1 MSSLRIGE
9 LARAAG
15 IGVET
20 VRFYEREGLI
30 PAPPRRASGY
40 RMYPPETVD
49 RLRFIRRAKDLG
61 FSLSE
66 INDLLSLAGQPE
78 GDRGQVKRIAENKL
92 AEVER
97 RIRDLDNVRAVLA
110 HLTVQC
116 SGHGPIHD
124 CPIIESLACN
134 PASGQHQPH

>member
-40 RMYPPETVD
+40 RMYPPETID

-66 INDLLSLAGQPE
+66 INDLLSLAGHPE
-78 GDRGQVKRIAENKL
+78 GDRSEVKRIAEDKL
-92 AEVER
+92 DEIER
-97 RIRDLDNVRAVLA
+97 RIRDLQNVRAVLA
-110 HLTVQC
+110 HLTLQC

-124 CPIIESLACN
+124 CPIIESLAGE
-134 PASGQHQPH
+134 PVTDKRH

>member
-1 MSSLRIGE
+1 MASLSIGE

-30 PAPPRRASGY
+30 PDPPRRASGY
-40 RMYPPETVD
+40 RMYPPEVID
-49 RLRFIRRAKDLG
+49 RLRFIRRARDLG

-78 GDRGQVKRIAENKL
+78 VNRGQVKRIAEGKL
-92 AEVER
+92 VEIEG
-97 RIRDLDNVRAVLA
+97 RIRDLQNVRTVLA
-110 HLTVQC
+110 HLTAQC

-124 CPIIESLACN
+124 CPIIESLTDG
-134 PASGQHQPH
+134 PMSEESH

>member
-40 RMYPPETVD
+40 RMYPPDTID

-78 GDRGQVKRIAENKL
+78 GDRGEVKRIAEDKL
-92 AEVER
+92 DEIER
-97 RIRDLDNVRAVLA
+97 RIRDLENVRAVLA
-110 HLTVQC
+110 HLTAQC

-124 CPIIESLACN
+124 CPIIESLAGE
-134 PASGQHQPH
+134 PASGAHH

>member
-1 MSSLRIGE
+1 MSSLSIGE

-20 VRFYEREGLI
+20 VRYYERQGLI
-30 PAPPRRASGY
+30 PEPPRRASGY
-40 RMYPPETVD
+40 RMYPPGTID

-61 FSLSE
+61 FSLGE

-78 GDRGQVKRIAENKL
+78 GDRGQVKRIAKGKL
-92 AEVER
+92 DEIEQ
-97 RIRDLDNVRAVLA
+97 RIRDLDNMRAVLA
-110 HLTVQC
+110 HLTAQC

-124 CPIIESLACN
+124 CPIIESLAGE
-134 PASGQHQPH
+134 PPVGTSH